1 MKIILADDHVMVRS
15 GVFRILQEAFPTSQI
30 AEAGNTT
37 ELLELVKQ
45 ESWDLVISDIS
56 MPPGDSGLDAIKK
69 IKQLSPKT
77 AVIIM
82 SMHAPELYAVRAIK
96 SGAAGYLSKDMA
108 SVELVKAIEQVI
120 SGRRYMSPEVATI
133 LADAVG
139 SAHEERSLD
148 ILSEREREVFRLLVQ
163 GHAITDIAKAL
174 SLNANTISTFRAR
187 ILEKMGFHN
196 NMELIRYAV
205 DNGLV

>member
-15 GVFRILQEAFPTSQI
+15 GVHRILQEAFPTSQI
-30 AEAGNTT
+30 AEVGNAN

-45 ESWDLVISDIS
+45 EPWDLVISDIS

-69 IKQLSPKT
+69 IKQFSPKT

-82 SMHAPELYAVRAIK
+82 SMHSPEMYAVRAIK
-96 SGAAGYLSKDMA
+96 AGAAGYLSKDMA
-108 SVELVKAIEQVI
+108 STELVKAIEQVL
-120 SGRRYMSPEVATI
+120 SGRRYMSPEVAAI

-139 SAHEERSLD
+139 SQHEERSLD
-148 ILSEREREVFRLLVQ
+148 ILSDREREVFQFLVQ
-163 GHAITDIAKAL
+163 GHAITDIAKSL

-187 ILEKMGFHN
+187 ILEKMGFQN

>member
-1 MKIILADDHVMVRS
+1 MKIILADDHTMVRS
-15 GVFRILQEAFPTSQI
+15 GVYRILQEAFPTSTI
-30 AEAGNTT
+30 AEAGNAN
-37 ELLELVKQ
+37 ELLALVKQ
-45 ESWDLVISDIS
+45 ETWDLVISDIS
-56 MPPGDSGLDAIKK
+56 MPPGESGLEAIKK
-69 IKQLSPKT
+69 IKQHSPKT

-96 SGAAGYLSKDMA
+96 AGAAGYLSKDMA
-108 SVELVKAIEQVI
+108 SVELVKAIEQVL

-148 ILSEREREVFRLLVQ
+148 ILSEREREVFQLLVQ
-163 GHAITDIAKAL
+163 GHAITDIAKTL

-187 ILEKMGFHN
+187 ILEKMGFQN